1 MIWPRISAIGM
12 ALLALQNLYGAAS
25 MLAYLLDRIASPF
38 IPAWVFLFKPARES
52 HTPREFVVNQEIKMV
67 FVMLF
72 AALFL
77 RILAEKLWKRD
88 ANFEALA
95 WLVAAACGL
104 SSLVDISKLLS
115 RMNDVLIGA
124 IHLNFGA
131 AFFMP
136 LFGLGLLLLPIVLN
150 AVGSIG
156 WAMDTSNDAHVKIW
170 EKQIGGVLQNFK

>member
-12 ALLALQNLYGAAS
+12 ALLALQYAYGAYS
-25 MLAYLLDRIASPF
+25 QSAYLLGRIQTPF
-38 IPAWVFLFKPARES
+38 LPAWALMLKPGRES
-52 HTPREFVVNQEIKMV
+52 DIPHYITINQEIKMV

-72 AALFL
+72 AAFFL

-88 ANFEALA
+88 ARFEAFA
-95 WLVAAACGL
+95 WVVAGVCGL
-104 SSLVDISKLLS
+104 SSLVDIFKLLS
-115 RMNDVLIGA
+115 RMNDVLIGV

-136 LFGLGLLLLPIVLN
+136 LFGLGLLLLPILLN
-150 AVGSIG
+150 AVGLIG
-156 WAMDTSNDAHVKIW
+156 WAMDTSNDTHVKIW